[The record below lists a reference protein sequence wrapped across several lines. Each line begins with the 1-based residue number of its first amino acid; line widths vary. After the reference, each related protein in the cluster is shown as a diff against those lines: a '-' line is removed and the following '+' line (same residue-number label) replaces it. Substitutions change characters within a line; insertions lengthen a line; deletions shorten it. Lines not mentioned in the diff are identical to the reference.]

1 MQNYRIME
9 YGKLSDVQKEQA
21 VHIFL
26 EGFGH
31 MMTFTKDEN
40 VRKALFSRIL
50 HPTLFVCYV
59 ESDHVLGIMG
69 LATNKVRPL
78 EFRQDIC
85 IELFG
90 KVKGKMVSKQ
100 MNAIFQKQVI
110 KGEREL
116 YIDVLA
122 TASSARGKGVATALL
137 NYAFNLEAYD
147 TYYIEVFSKNET
159 ATRLYKKVGFEIYK
173 EEKFSPLF
181 FLGSGYPVKMKKNVF
196 SD

>member
-1 MQNYRIME
+1 MQNYKIVE
-9 YGKLSDVQKEQA
+9 YGKLSDAQKEQA
-21 VHIFL
+21 VQIFL

-40 VRKALFSRIL
+40 VRKTLFSHIM

-59 ESDHVLGIMG
+59 ESETVLGIMG
-69 LATNKVRPL
+69 VATNKVRPL

-90 KVKGKMVSKQ
+90 KVKGKIVSKQ
-100 MNAIFQKQVI
+100 MNAIFQKPVI

-122 TASSARGKGVATALL
+122 TAGNARGKGVATALL
-137 NYAFNLEAYD
+137 NYAFELEEYD

-159 ATRLYKKVGFEIYK
+159 AKRLYEKVGFEVYK
-173 EEKFSPLF
+173 EVKFSPLV
-181 FLGSGYPVKMKKNVF
+181 FLGSGHPVKMKKNQLC
-196 SD
+196 